1 MPHSWLFSRTVRHPA
16 RKPKRATLH
25 RNPGAI
31 QVAEAGRYSNYLEQV
46 EGLFG
51 RHS

>member
-1 MPHSWLFSRTVRHPA
+1 VAVQQDREAPSSETQA
-16 RKPKRATLH
+16 RDLH

-31 QVAEAGRYSNYLEQV
+31 QVAEAGRYSKYQEQV